1 MINIDRLLPAF
12 FNVYQ
17 YEDDRDVYEVRT
29 IFNFRNSFRPI
40 SVYLTTKD
48 SLVVSDAGDLQ
59 DALLDLDLSFEEA
72 DAFILEHKSQDV
84 GFEQGV
90 LHIESDDDNLANAF
104 NIIIQ
109 NIITIYN
116 RAYEK
121 YNQPSL
127 LSDFEDDELYFDDEE
142 GQDAEWEVV
151 A

>member
-1 MINIDRLLPAF
+1 M
-12 FNVYQ
+12 
-17 YEDDRDVYEVRT
+17 
-29 IFNFRNSFRPI
+29 NF
-40 SVYLTTKD
+40 
-48 SLVVSDAGDLQ
+48 
-59 DALLDLDLSFEEA
+59 
-72 DAFILEHKSQDV
+72 
-84 GFEQGV
+84 
-90 LHIESDDDNLANAF
+90 
-104 NIIIQ
+104 IIIQ

>member
-1 MINIDRLLPAF
+1 M
-12 FNVYQ
+12 
-17 YEDDRDVYEVRT
+17 
-29 IFNFRNSFRPI
+29 
-40 SVYLTTKD
+40 
-48 SLVVSDAGDLQ
+48 
-59 DALLDLDLSFEEA
+59 SFEEA

-90 LHIESDDDNLANAF
+90 LHIESDEDNLANAF

-142 GQDAEWEVV
+142 GQDAE
-151 A
+151 